1 MLPMFVSSSNSPPA
15 RLPSKRL
22 SSEPEPRESAKVS
35 RPGDGKRRRL
45 ESQAYSAASEP
56 PVYSSRLYYAPVE
69 RGAERQSSW
78 PNAPRNGYSGY
89 SPPGSVYGPVTR
101 SSLPGPNPQL
111 PYNNQFSPY
120 PQDFKRPSPGFIQS
134 PAPPGAPILS
144 TFNANAPFWNPANI
158 NPATDYHPPAYVN
171 PPFFSPSYSHV
182 SPDMN
187 PMLPSHPLMN
197 SVGGLEAPPYNTSLL
212 RVWVR
217 KERGQ
222 LHRPLLVILDL
233 NGTLI
238 LRKHKK
244 LPPSYTRRAGLDHF
258 LDKLTSNYS
267 VMIWTSSKPATCNAV
282 CDELFPATGKRKL
295 VARWDREKFGLTPRQ
310 YNSKLQVYKE
320 LHKVW
325 EDPVIRSRYPGNK
338 PIETGGKPGGKFARK
353 KLAKQIAAVSASK
366 TVGQWDQTNTVLIDD
381 SKLKA
386 ISEPYNILEIPEFTN
401 DATIDESDLFAKVLG
416 RLHVL
421 ARHDD
426 VSKVLRVWNERLAD
440 SGGNILDLDI
450 SPEKPDEPEIHD
462 SEDSDIGGGTPL
474 LPPQQPNNSNSNSN
488 PASSRKKDRKNK
500 NKPAP
505 SPEEKAALKEAKKA
519 RKKARKAE
527 KKEREALAP
536 PVPSKKQKQ
545 AMQDDLSAEANAL
558 VMDLQSAPQIP
569 SQQYDGPDDAGP
581 KRSMPAQPVNQR
593 KKKKNSKPN
602 ALLKDLSSNHQNT
615 SDQREAMNAAIS
627 SAHDRNAPRH
637 NFRPR
642 NNPAQTA
649 TVEAPSAGAAVSIP
663 GLVLS
668 SPAETAAVALEHG
681 HVDTIPA
688 PLEAPRSPSPL
699 TSEDEKVEAPDAD
712 SVYSP
717 TSFAPAETEQ
727 PEQSAQPE
735 QLERPDRPAS
745 PAISSVSG
753 NSLLDRL
760 EDGLGLR
767 V

>member
-1 MLPMFVSSSNSPPA
+1 MFVSSSNSPPA

-35 RPGDGKRRRL
+35 RPGMVKGGGLSRKLTVLPLSLRFTVRGSITRRWSVVRNAKARGRMPAEWL
-45 ESQAYSAASEP
+45 QWIL
-56 PVYSSRLYYAPVE
+56 SSRY
-69 RGAERQSSW
+69 
-78 PNAPRNGYSGY
+78 
-89 SPPGSVYGPVTR
+89 
-101 SSLPGPNPQL
+101 
-111 PYNNQFSPY
+111 PY

-197 SVGGLEAPPYNTSLL
+197 SVGGLEAPQYNTSLL

-217 KERGQ
+217 KERA
-222 LHRPLLVILDL
+222 
-233 NGTLI
+233 
-238 LRKHKK
+238 
-244 LPPSYTRRAGLDHF
+244 PPSYTRRAGLDHF